1 MFLEKEKAKVRSFP
15 LFMTVSQVTQTAE
28 VEVKRASI
36 NRRGSLE
43 TEKGLLNKRL
53 PIKMVK
59 MKLST
64 KILEGDRTFHKK
76 VLI

>member
-1 MFLEKEKAKVRSFP
+1 MLLEKEKTKVRSFP
-15 LFMTVSQVTQTAE
+15 LSITVSPVIQTVE
-28 VEVKRASI
+28 VEVKRASV

-43 TEKGLLNKRL
+43 TEKGRLNKRL

-64 KILEGDRTFHKK
+64 KIFKGDRTFHKK